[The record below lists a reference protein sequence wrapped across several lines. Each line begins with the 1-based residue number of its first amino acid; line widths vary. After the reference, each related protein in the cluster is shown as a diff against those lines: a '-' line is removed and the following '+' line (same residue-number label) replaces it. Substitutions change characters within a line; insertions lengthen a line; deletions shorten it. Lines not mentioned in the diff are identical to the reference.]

1 MVAGYQLKFY
11 KNHEIT
17 QDEMDRAIDRALYG
31 IRYYLK
37 KNFKPRVSL
46 MGCSIF
52 DWKTS
57 GIPFNI
63 VEIWGYST
71 PESDV
76 LEIYTFT

>member
-11 KNHEIT
+11 KNHGIT
-17 QDEMDRAIDRALYG
+17 QDEMDRAIDRALWG

-37 KNFKPRVSL
+37 KNGKPTLSL

-57 GIPFNI
+57 GIPSNI
-63 VEIWGYST
+63 EIWGYST
-71 PESDV
+71 PEYEV
-76 LEIYTFT
+76 LEMYTFT